1 MTPVERRRRS
11 KLAGSHPA
19 YPHPVDPAAP
29 PLAPA
34 DQAPPTDPAPPPTAP
49 RPRAAER
56 DDPARLA
63 AAMARKTARD
73 AAWGWSAAR
82 KRIERRTGEWAA
94 AMAHARATGALPGVL
109 REFIDEAAQQ
119 ARAEVPA
126 EVWHAAG
133 LEPPA
138 AR

>member
-19 YPHPVDPAAP
+19 YPHPVEPAAP
-29 PLAPA
+29 SE
-34 DQAPPTDPAPPPTAP
+34 APPAGPAPTPPSPRTA
-49 RPRAAER
+49 EQ
-56 DDPARLA
+56 DDTARLA

-73 AAWGWSAAR
+73 TAWGWSAAR

-94 AMAHARATGALPGVL
+94 AMAHARATGAAPGVL
-109 REFIDEAAQQ
+109 REFIGEAAQQ
-119 ARAEVPA
+119 AHVDPVDVPA

-138 AR
+138 VR